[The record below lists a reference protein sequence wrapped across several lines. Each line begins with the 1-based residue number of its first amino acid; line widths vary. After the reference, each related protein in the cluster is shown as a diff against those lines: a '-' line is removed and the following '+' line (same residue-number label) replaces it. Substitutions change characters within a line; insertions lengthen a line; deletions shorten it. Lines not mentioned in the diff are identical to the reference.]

1 MEVFQV
7 LGVILMGLIG
17 LFFILFSIV
26 FWWGS
31 SVFSTQQGSGEKLFA
46 LIVLMI
52 GLAFECFVFSH
63 IHIQIG

>member
-1 MEVFQV
+1 MEVFQ
-7 LGVILMGLIG
+7 ILGLILVGLNG

-31 SVFSTQQGSGEKLFA
+31 SKFSTQQGAGEKLFA

-63 IHIQIG
+63 IHIQMG